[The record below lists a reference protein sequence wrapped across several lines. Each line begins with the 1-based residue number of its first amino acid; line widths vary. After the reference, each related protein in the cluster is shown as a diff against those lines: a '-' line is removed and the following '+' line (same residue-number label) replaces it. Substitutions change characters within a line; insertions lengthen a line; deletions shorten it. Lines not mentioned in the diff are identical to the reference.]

1 MSVRQIAAAHGI
13 SDTLIR
19 KRVKKEGWERDLS
32 REVRN
37 EVRAKLAK
45 ADAVQGATDLAIVQ
59 AAAEKA
65 ARVIQDHRD
74 LAHKLRGAVE
84 TLVEQL
90 IDHSTRRAEIEA
102 AIEEETRDDSSGQR
116 RAAMLKAVSL
126 NTHSS
131 IAGNLTLALKNLVFV
146 ERQAYGVDED
156 IKDQTSSYEERLKKL
171 AGDQHG

>member
-32 REVRN
+32 REVRS

-74 LAHKLRGAVE
+74 LANKLRGAVV
-84 TLVEQL
+84 TLVDQL
-90 IDHSTRRAEIEA
+90 IDHSTRRAEIEE
-102 AIEEETRDDSSGQR
+102 AIEEETKDDSSGQR

-126 NTHSS
+126 NTHAS

-156 IKDQTSSYEERLKKL
+156 AKDQTSSYEERLKKL
-171 AGDQHG
+171 AGDQNG